1 MPPSLAI
8 GYTYVTNDPL
18 LTWRSGLTR
27 HPVSSTTLP
36 WGPQTTI
43 SSLYHP
49 AGGGLHVL
57 ENAPDLSFKSNSTSA
72 TWSVWQCPV
81 LHAQAGGRRAP
92 PFLAD
97 GLASGLSVV
106 QTPNLLPLK
115 RLVQGQLVR
124 SPVLGHLGTCISP
137 FALQLV
143 LFAVSLFLSLP
154 LCLCPS
160 LPSGS
165 FPWIRLFFLWPEATQ
180 QVTWTPNEVS
190 GRGRHPPG
198 CATPPVMTGH
208 LHFSLFQAKA
218 WKERG

>member
-1 MPPSLAI
+1 MYLKTHLTVLSNLI
-8 GYTYVTNDPL
+8 PL
-18 LTWRSGLTR
+18 LQLDQCGGAL
-27 HPVSSTTLP
+27 SSMPRL
-36 WGPQTTI
+36 
-43 SSLYHP
+43 
-49 AGGGLHVL
+49 GGH
-57 ENAPDLSFKSNSTSA
+57 
-72 TWSVWQCPV
+72 
-81 LHAQAGGRRAP
+81 RAP
-92 PFLAD
+92 PFFAD

-115 RLVQGQLVR
+115 RLVQGRLVG

-143 LFAVSLFLSLP
+143 LFAVSLFLSFP

-198 CATPPVMTGH
+198 CVTPLVRTGH
-208 LHFSLFQAKA
+208 LHFLSFPSQTLEGKGLVFFSKNP
-218 WKERG
+218 RGRRHQICQFWLRKYTQKL